1 VPADV
6 MAQLLQGHN
15 EASGSEEIKMPASAA
30 KDLGQEPSAIKTQ
43 MAAAP
48 IRRSRRSARQQT
60 DKVRTASSS
69 STSSA
74 QSLSSA
80 SSGNGS
86 SSDTV
91 RLLCSPYEK
100 YICIFIY

>member
-1 VPADV
+1 
-6 MAQLLQGHN
+6 MAQLLQAKS
-15 EASGSEEIKMPASAA
+15 EAVGSDEIKTSAPAP
-30 KDLGQEPSAIKTQ
+30 KDLGQEQSAIKSVTVT
-43 MAAAP
+43 AP
-48 IRRSRRSARQQT
+48 VRRSRRSTRQQT

-74 QSLSSA
+74 QSVSSA

-91 RLLCSPYEK
+91 
-100 YICIFIY
+100 I